1 MILETQQSSDTTY
14 RVYDY
19 DRTDD
24 QGQTRE
30 LHIQQSID
38 VTTIPARTPELSIR
52 EVKQGQSA
60 VVTYLETPFFNV
72 YEWEVRGKLSLAQRP
87 IIP

>member
-19 DRTDD
+19 DRKDA

-38 VTTIPARTPELSIR
+38 VTTVLRKHQNYKSKKSEKEFIDRHLFR
-52 EVKQGQSA
+52 
-60 VVTYLETPFFNV
+60 N
-72 YEWEVRGKLSLAQRP
+72 
-87 IIP
+87 